1 MILFWLFLAAAIVCG
16 ASCASSVAIGANF
29 PHNWWR
35 KNWFKIGY
43 ICGWM
48 TAFFLMM
55 AVTAV

>member
-1 MILFWLFLAAAIVCG
+1 MILFWLFLTAAIVCG
-16 ASCASSVAIGANF
+16 ASCASSVVIGVNS

-35 KNWFKIGY
+35 KNWFEIGY